1 MHQLSSCLST
11 QLLWKL
17 PRFSHVP
24 SPPGCFLRAL
34 QWHCS
39 PQYRCIAPPGIS
51 CPPSLKKSSPRPR
64 SNTSHSQVPLDPA
77 LLAQWARSGAG
88 FVCVPGRVTEKPE
101 IFGEKEVAKKRLEE
115 VMSKAP
121 VFIVFKKD
129 DCKQAGVFGTDDPS
143 MHLVNILITGLRGW
157 VS

>member
-1 MHQLSSCLST
+1 M
-11 QLLWKL
+11 
-17 PRFSHVP
+17 
-24 SPPGCFLRAL
+24 
-34 QWHCS
+34 
-39 PQYRCIAPPGIS
+39 
-51 CPPSLKKSSPRPR
+51 
-64 SNTSHSQVPLDPA
+64 
-77 LLAQWARSGAG
+77 
-88 FVCVPGRVTEKPE
+88 CVPGRVTEKPE

-129 DCKQAGVFGTDDPS
+129 DCKQAVVFGTDDPS